1 MARRLFSRSK
11 SSSNLKSQQAPS
23 SELPPLP
30 VQLPATAQVR
40 SVPLPSAKANNNSVE
55 NIAAP
60 VPVYAQNHNSNQ
72 SLSRPQ
78 SPFQRPPML
87 GKKFSSRS
95 RSQSQTEVQ
104 TPAHSPSPT
113 SGFRMKLSRSRRKT
127 SLTSTSSNDDDD
139 DSTLASP
146 RQTVSRKA
154 SDILATRKVSRK
166 VTSVFTNT
174 KAIEENK
181 INGTYSSSNNPAANV
196 IHSNKDRILPKFE
209 IDFPSKN
216 QIFSPQFNK
225 VKGRVSLKFVD
236 EATKVVSIDIGIKGD
251 IRTHQT
257 NSSKAAPPSQRKR
270 ARFDVLFNK
279 SFNAFTS
286 KQDHTDFP
294 EGYILDYPF
303 NLEIP
308 ADKSISLP
316 SSCDNFGG
324 TSKNFAAHI
333 SVKYELYVRVQYT
346 TTVKKNSTFL
356 DFLVPLKFQGDS
368 DVDTHRSSVGDISIP
383 SHNESS
389 SQLNSIISGV
399 TGHFQNTDKSFK
411 LKDSHVFKEKNK
423 VYLPDRHL
431 GGLIENKMTG
441 GAANY
446 MKKYWD
452 EEQAAAI
459 TLCRNMQLSVLVDTP
474 KYLAFDHSLAGIP
487 VKFEV
492 PLSSCNP
499 DDLSFNGM
507 STKLGYF
514 ELESVELSLIQ
525 KFRLAVNS
533 EAIEPFEDAE
543 ETQLFKVRYPL
554 KPSFDVKDFQI
565 DEQRRVYYKNTTLGE
580 FLKDRTSI
588 LDSIKVPI
596 VNNARLGDFFSCHNT
611 IKLVFTIGTG
621 EQQDRKQVQQY
632 TSKRFEFTSPKS
644 EFTYSTSTRFCGGF
658 YTPRSSN
665 TPRSSTSGE
674 SQAATSTS
682 SPPSSNDIKFKTDIT

>member
-1 MARRLFSRSK
+1 MARRIFSRSK
-11 SSSNLKSQQAPS
+11 SSSNLKSQPAS
-23 SELPPLP
+23 SSGLPPLP

-40 SVPLPSAKANNNSVE
+40 SVPLPSAKANNNSNE

-60 VPVYAQNHNSNQ
+60 VPVYAQNHSSNQSQ

-95 RSQSQTEVQ
+95 RSHSQPDVQ
-104 TPAHSPSPT
+104 TPSHSPSPT
-113 SGFRMKLSRSRRKT
+113 SGFRMKLSRARRKS
-127 SLTSTSSNDDDD
+127 SLQSLASTSNDDDE
-139 DSTLASP
+139 STLASP
-146 RQTVSRKA
+146 RQTVTRKA

-181 INGTYSSSNNPAANV
+181 LNGTYSSANNPASNV
-196 IHSNKDRILPKFE
+196 INSNKDRILPKFE

-257 NSSKAAPPSQRKR
+257 NSSKAAAPNQRKR

-308 ADKSISLP
+308 NDKSISLP

-333 SVKYELYVRVQYT
+333 SVKYELYVRVRYT
-346 TTVKKNSTFL
+346 TTVKKNCTFL

-368 DVDTHRSSVGDISIP
+368 DVDSKRSSVGDISIQ
-383 SHNESS
+383 STNESS

-399 TGHFQNTDKSFK
+399 TENFQSSENKLFK
-411 LKDSHVFKEKNK
+411 LRDSHVFREKNK

-452 EEQAAAI
+452 EEQAAGI
-459 TLCRNMQLSVLVDTP
+459 TLFYKSN
-474 KYLAFDHSLAGIP
+474 
-487 VKFEV
+487 
-492 PLSSCNP
+492 
-499 DDLSFNGM
+499 
-507 STKLGYF
+507 
-514 ELESVELSLIQ
+514 
-525 KFRLAVNS
+525 
-533 EAIEPFEDAE
+533 
-543 ETQLFKVRYPL
+543 L
-554 KPSFDVKDFQI
+554 KC
-565 DEQRRVYYKNTTLGE
+565 L
-580 FLKDRTSI
+580 
-588 LDSIKVPI
+588 
-596 VNNARLGDFFSCHNT
+596 
-611 IKLVFTIGTG
+611 
-621 EQQDRKQVQQY
+621 
-632 TSKRFEFTSPKS
+632 
-644 EFTYSTSTRFCGGF
+644 
-658 YTPRSSN
+658 
-665 TPRSSTSGE
+665 
-674 SQAATSTS
+674 
-682 SPPSSNDIKFKTDIT
+682 